1 MNNDQAN
8 TELVFTLFMMA
19 VLLILGV
26 VAVVD
31 FFRVWRKEKKEG
43 GRKFFE

>member
-1 MNNDQAN
+1 MNTDQSN
-8 TELVFTLFMMA
+8 TELVFTLFMMV

-26 VAVVD
+26 IAVVI
-31 FFRVWRKEKKEG
+31 FIRVWRKEKKEG

>member
-1 MNNDQAN
+1 MNNYQAN
-8 TELVFTLFMMA
+8 TELIFTLFMMA
-19 VLLILGV
+19 VLLVLGI
-26 VAVVD
+26 VAVVF

>member
-1 MNNDQAN
+1 MNNDQVN
-8 TELVFTLFMMA
+8 TELIFTLFMMA

-26 VAVVD
+26 VAVVI
-31 FFRVWRKEKKEG
+31 FFRVWRKEKKDG